1 MTELEQLKGAI
12 AALDAQRAVLGNA
25 VVDTALVPM
34 REKLA
39 AMEAQQH
46 AADQQ
51 LKYVTIL
58 FTDVTGST
66 QMGQRLDPE
75 ETMAIMDGAL
85 RRFNAIIE
93 QHGGRV
99 LRFMGDGLKAAF
111 GAPLSR
117 EDDAERAVRSGLAL
131 LADAQVYAQ
140 EVER

>member
-1 MTELEQLKGAI
+1 MKDDRLYLTHI
-12 AALDAQRAVLGNA
+12 AECIERIESY
-25 VVDTALVPM
+25 VDTALVPM

-39 AMEAQQH
+39 ALEAQQH

-75 ETMAIMDGAL
+75 ETMAVMDGAL

-93 QHGGRV
+93 QHGCVDR
-99 LRFMGDGLKAAF
+99 
-111 GAPLSR
+111 SR
-117 EDDAERAVRSGLAL
+117 L
-131 LADAQVYAQ
+131 
-140 EVER
+140 